1 MVGRLVGELLAFP
14 EVSHIILTLN
24 VPESVA
30 LPDDARVTFIGNAQP
45 KGFGANHNAAFA
57 CCTQTFFCPLNPDI
71 EFDRN
76 PFPALSAA
84 LGDKRVA
91 LVAPLVRSPDGNIE
105 DSMRHFP
112 TPGSLL
118 MKALGGSDGRYIVRE
133 GEAEFSPEW
142 VAGMFMLFRSRDFHD
157 LGGFDERFFL
167 YYEDV
172 DICVRVWRK
181 GMRILACPKAGVIHD
196 ARRDSR
202 RSLRHLRWHLGSMAR
217 FLWKHRGRLP
227 TVVDDNR

>member
-1 MVGRLVGELLAFP
+1 MIAVSIVSHGHGEMVGGLVGQLLAFP
-14 EVSHIILTLN
+14 EVAQIILTLN

-30 LPDDARVTFIGNAQP
+30 LPDDARVTVIDNAAP

-57 CCTQTFFCPLNPDI
+57 TCTQMFFCPLNPDI
-71 EFDRN
+71 EFDGN
-76 PFPALSAA
+76 PFPVLSAA

-91 LVAPLVRSPDGNIE
+91 LVAPVVRSPDGKIE
-105 DSMRHFP
+105 DSMRRFP

-118 MKALGGSDGRYIVRE
+118 VKALGGNDGRYVVRE
-133 GEAEFSPEW
+133 GQPESAPEW
-142 VAGMFMLFRSRDFHD
+142 VAGMFMLFRSRDFQD

-172 DICVRVWRK
+172 DICVRAWRK
-181 GMRILACPKAGVIHD
+181 GMRILACPQASVIHD

-202 RSLRHLRWHLGSMAR
+202 RSLRHLR
-217 FLWKHRGRLP
+217 
-227 TVVDDNR
+227 